1 MDFFSGSVKKGSF
14 VNARKIFIEFHR
26 FW

>member
-26 FW
+26 F